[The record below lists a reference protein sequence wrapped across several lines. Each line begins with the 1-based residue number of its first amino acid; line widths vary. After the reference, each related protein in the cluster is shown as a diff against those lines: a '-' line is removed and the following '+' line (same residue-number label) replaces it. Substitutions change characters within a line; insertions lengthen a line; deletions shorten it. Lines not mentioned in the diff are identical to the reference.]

1 MLLNKV
7 IVLQE
12 TNQQFYSIQVSINTK
27 HNINKD
33 YKYIRRTNQH
43 KYQHSAVI
51 GQFVNKLIN
60 ITWILFQSQKL
71 S

>member
-33 YKYIRRTNQH
+33 YKYKEN
-43 KYQHSAVI
+43 KSA
-51 GQFVNKLIN
+51 
-60 ITWILFQSQKL
+60 
-71 S
+71 